1 MEPAAAPALDLQI
14 ARLQPLVDVAAD
26 NLLAAGREPTVRAV
40 RERLG
45 RGSPNVIAPAL
56 KRWRAA
62 LRERVAQGMVTP
74 GLPPEV
80 LEYVRLGYE
89 AARVHAPAA
98 QAPLPPTTPDTA
110 VRRVIAALEGQVRS
124 LRDERAQLLER
135 CGRLEEE
142 LAVSRVVAQ
151 EFASAP
157 RELQHL
163 LDQAHETIGRL
174 RAELVV
180 AKAAVRTS
188 RVARR
193 TGSTARI
200 SNVGRSAN
208 RTLRKTTHAT
218 GAASSKGRTTPK
230 PSTRRRSALSK
241 AAIVRTPVGPKKQRA
256 TSRKRTRRK
265 LN

>member
-1 MEPAAAPALDLQI
+1 MKPAARITDMHVCP
-14 ARLQPLVDVAAD
+14 
-26 NLLAAGREPTVRAV
+26 
-40 RERLG
+40 
-45 RGSPNVIAPAL
+45 
-56 KRWRAA
+56 
-62 LRERVAQGMVTP
+62 MVTP
-74 GLPPEV
+74 GLPSEV

-157 RELQHL
+157 RELQHQ

-174 RAELVV
+174 RAELAV
-180 AKAAVRTS
+180 AKAAVRTP
-188 RVARR
+188 RAARR
-193 TGSTARI
+193 TGSTARR
-200 SNVGRSAN
+200 SNVGKAAGKTAGRRAPAARTASNQERAAPKGSA
-208 RTLRKTTHAT
+208 RR
-218 GAASSKGRTTPK
+218 GAGSSK
-230 PSTRRRSALSK
+230 SAQ
-241 AAIVRTPVGPKKQRA
+241 VRTPGRA
-256 TSRKRTRRK
+256 TQQRSTGRKRTRRK
-265 LN
+265 LL